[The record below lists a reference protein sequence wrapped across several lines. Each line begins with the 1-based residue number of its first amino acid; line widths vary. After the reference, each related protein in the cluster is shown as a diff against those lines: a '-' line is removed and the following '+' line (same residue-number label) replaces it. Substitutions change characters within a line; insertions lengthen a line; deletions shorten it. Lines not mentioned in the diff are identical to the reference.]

1 MTERVD
7 SAIERAVEFLLDV
20 RRYGLWQ
27 DFVLAPGWSDEWVT
41 GYAGTSLATAVGVH
55 PCLDESWKI
64 LQFRARSRTAGWG
77 YNMFVP
83 QDADSTSWVLR
94 LAQVL
99 GAENDPLCVAA
110 QESLSE
116 FRHDNGML
124 GTYGPTEEI
133 RRFIGASADRSFV
146 GWTSPHACVTA
157 AAAGVP
163 GVIAPQVLVEAQRED
178 GSWHSYWWEVDAF
191 ATALAVQSCT
201 DANSRERAGAWALA
215 RLDDPGSYGAFELA
229 NLIAIAVHAGVKSDE
244 PVSKAVATLI
254 TLQEANGQ
262 WPASARMR
270 VPDPGDQHPDDRTNW
285 TEGGRIEGAIVI
297 DQRGIFTTATALRA
311 LTSYRA

>member
-1 MTERVD
+1 MTERLD
-7 SAIERAVEFLLDV
+7 SAINHAVEFLLNM

-55 PCLDESWKI
+55 PCLGESWTL

-99 GAENDPLCVAA
+99 GVESDPLCVVAR
-110 QESLSE
+110 ESLSE
-116 FRHDNGML
+116 FRHPNGML
-124 GTYGPTEEI
+124 GTYGPTDEI
-133 RRFIGASADRSFV
+133 RKFIGASPDRSFV

-163 GVIAPQVLVEAQRED
+163 GVIAPHVLVEAQRAD

-191 ATALAVQSCT
+191 ATALAAQSCT
-201 DANSRERAGAWALA
+201 DSKSRERAGAWALA
-215 RLDDPGSYGAFELA
+215 RLEDSSWCGAFELA
-229 NLIAIAVHAGVKSDE
+229 NLIAITIHAGMKRDARVAM
-244 PVSKAVATLI
+244 AVETLI
-254 TLQEANGQ
+254 ALQENNGQ

-270 VPDPGDQHPDDRTNW
+270 VPDPGDSNPDDRTDW
-285 TEGGRIEGAIVI
+285 SEGGRIEGAIVI